1 VLSLVLDTNILISAL
16 LRKNT
21 PPYLLYQAWRE
32 HQFELVTSTAQL
44 EELQRVMDYPKLQ
57 RYFTP
62 EEAQTMLAGI
72 TAYTLCVTS
81 LPIVSYS
88 PDPDDN
94 IILATAIAGNADYL
108 VSGDKSD
115 LLKLG
120 VIEDILIIT
129 PRQALDI
136 LEQLIPN

>member
-1 VLSLVLDTNILISAL
+1 
-16 LRKNT
+16 
-21 PPYLLYQAWRE
+21 
-32 HQFELVTSTAQL
+32 
-44 EELQRVMDYPKLQ
+44 
-57 RYFTP
+57 
-62 EEAQTMLAGI
+62 MLAGI
-72 TAYTLCVTS
+72 TTYTRCVTS

-120 VIEDILIIT
+120 VIEDIL
-129 PRQALDI
+129 
-136 LEQLIPN
+136 EQLIPT